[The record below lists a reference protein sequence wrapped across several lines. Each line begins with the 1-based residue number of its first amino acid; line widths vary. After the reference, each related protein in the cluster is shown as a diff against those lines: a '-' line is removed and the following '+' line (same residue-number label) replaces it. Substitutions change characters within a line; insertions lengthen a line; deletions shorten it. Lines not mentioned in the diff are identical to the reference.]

1 MTTVRRNEP
10 YWKEQVLTFRQGNS
24 RVNKLVRG
32 PVHKPLVGKVR
43 HIRTPAPVAVPARVA
58 GGEGEQI
65 WLFIGMVP
73 KDMTCE
79 QLAGLFEQLTG
90 VASAA
95 VIRNET
101 GGFHISVPVDL
112 AYSIMDKLH
121 LKALIDV
128 DGVFIATDADQELVL
143 ERYVLEEL
151 AKDHTLTPIGY
162 PYRRLTCE
170 AARVAPGWRDD
181 PGTQSYQGHHYPPH
195 PPAYDQFQSDCYEV
209 GDALLDGYYEF
220 GYQTW
225 QNYEDD
231 HQSGVYYAGS
241 FCYRQPHA
249 LAEDQAN
256 MDWSFYHS

>member
-1 MTTVRRNEP
+1 MSAVHSHTP
-10 YWKEQVLTFRQGNS
+10 YWKQMCAFRQGNKLA
-24 RVNKLVRG
+24 VNKLALG

-43 HIRTPAPVAVPARVA
+43 HVRTPAGVAVPARVA

-112 AYSIMDKLH
+112 AYSIVDKLH
-121 LKALIDV
+121 LKALVDV

-181 PGTQSYQGHHYPPH
+181 PGTPQSYHGHHYPH
-195 PPAYDQFQSDCYEV
+195 PPAYDQFEAYID
-209 GDALLDGYYEF
+209 DGC
-220 GYQTW
+220 W
-225 QNYEDD
+225 
-231 HQSGVYYAGS
+231 
-241 FCYRQPHA
+241 
-249 LAEDQAN
+249 
-256 MDWSFYHS
+256 